1 LIFDDERVVRLD
13 KTFTNG
19 PFGDIEETIGGLI
32 RVKAESTEEA
42 IEFAKGCPALQGEGN
57 TILMLYDR
65 LL

>member
-1 LIFDDERVVRLD
+1 MIFDDERVVRLD
-13 KTFTNG
+13 KTF
-19 PFGDIEETIGGLI
+19 TIGGLI